1 VEEGVL
7 MEAHGADRSLTPEQA
22 AVVEQPAGA
31 LVLVTAGAGAGKT
44 HTLVRRLDRLLQDE
58 GLGAGQIL
66 VLTFSRAAVRELRE
80 RILLHGGED
89 ARQVRVMTFDS
100 WALDV
105 LTRIEPTTD
114 WRSLSFDARIE
125 QAALAIAVGRA
136 DVLFEE
142 ELGHV
147 VIDEVQDL
155 TGGRGTLAENLLE
168 RYACG
173 FTVVGD
179 PAQAIY
185 AFSVSDPNDLA
196 LEPGRFFRALR
207 TLFGEDLV
215 HLTLDRN
222 FRARSQDAR
231 TALRFEARVRD
242 SGDLDAIGAETL
254 HADLRQEL
262 LATNDF
268 GDLNEPYFREL
279 LSDPDRTTALLCRTN
294 GHALLVSEQLH
305 QLEIDHQLRRGARD
319 RSAPAWLEALLRE
332 VDGSSLSRRIWDEL
346 HHAQR
351 VLPTG
356 HDHDRLWRLLR
367 GSFGDPTG
375 RTVALDRLRE
385 AVASERLP
393 DELTAQ
399 PEHHLVVSTFHRAKG
414 LEFDR
419 VLVVDPGP
427 LDAAR
432 FDSPTLA
439 SEEIRALYVAMTR
452 PRDELYRHPSPD
464 VPHVR
469 ACPATGRW
477 GRYGWKKWE
486 RKGIEMKGGDVHVT
500 HPAGTVGF
508 VGDVRDLQRLF
519 REELT
524 AGTPVTLER
533 IDTTPCTGE
542 EDATEAL
549 SPCYLIHADDRPI
562 GLVSDSFRKDL
573 YRYQRQGP
581 RHRPSTWPGLITGVH
596 IESVETVT
604 GSPAAGSAARLC
616 DHGVWLAPRLGG
628 LSRFHYDHTTGASEG
643 SHD

>member
-1 VEEGVL
+1 
-7 MEAHGADRSLTPEQA
+7 MQARADDEPLSPQQS
-22 AVVEQPAGA
+22 AVVEQPADA

-44 HTLVRRLDRLLQDE
+44 HTLVRRLDHLLV
-58 GLGAGQIL
+58 GAGLSAGEIL

-100 WALDV
+100 WALEV
-105 LTRIEPTTD
+105 LTRIDATTD
-114 WRSLSFDARIE
+114 WRGLSFDARIE
-125 QAALAIAVGRA
+125 QAALAIAAGRA

-142 ELGHV
+142 GLGHV

-155 TGGRGTLAENLLE
+155 TGGRSTLVENLLE
-168 RYACG
+168 RYDCG

-196 LEPGRFFRALR
+196 LEPGRFLRALR
-207 TLFGEDLV
+207 TLFSEDLV
-215 HLTLDRN
+215 HLSLGEN

-242 SGDLDAIGAETL
+242 SGDLDATGCEAL
-254 HADLRQEL
+254 HAELRREL
-262 LATNDF
+262 LAINDF
-268 GDLNEPYFREL
+268 GDLDEPYFREL
-279 LSDPDRTTALLCRTN
+279 LSDPDRPTALLCRTN
-294 GHALLVSEQLH
+294 GQALLICEQLH
-305 QLEIDHQLRRGARD
+305 RLGINHRLRRGARD

-332 VDGSSLSRRIWDEL
+332 AGGSSLSRRTWDEL
-346 HHAQR
+346 HDAER
-351 VLPTG
+351 LPPTG
-356 HDHDRLWRLLR
+356 HDRDRLWRLLR

-385 AVASERLP
+385 ALVGERLP

-399 PEHHLVVSTFHRAKG
+399 PEHHLIVSTFHRAKG

-427 LDAAR
+427 VDASR

-452 PRDELYRHPSPD
+452 PRDELYRHPCPD
-464 VPHVR
+464 TPHVR
-469 ACPATGRW
+469 ACPTTGRW
-477 GRYGWKKWE
+477 GRYGWRRWE
-486 RKGIEMKGGDVHVT
+486 RKGIEMRSGDVHAT
-500 HPAGTVGF
+500 HPAGTIGF
-508 VGDVRDLQRLF
+508 AGDAMGLQRLF

-524 AGTPVTLER
+524 TGTPVVLER
-533 IDTTPCTGE
+533 IDTTPSSDGE
-542 EDATEAL
+542 DRPEGV
-549 SPCYLIHADDRPI
+549 SPCYLIRAGDRPI
-562 GLVSDSFRKDL
+562 GLVSDSFRRDL
-573 YRYQRQGP
+573 FRYQRQGP
-581 RHRPSTWPGLITGVH
+581 KHRPTAWPGRITGVH
-596 IESVETVT
+596 VESVETVT
-604 GSPAAGSAARLC
+604 GSGAAGHAAGLG

-628 LSRFHYDHTTGASEG
+628 LSRFHYDPTTRTSEG